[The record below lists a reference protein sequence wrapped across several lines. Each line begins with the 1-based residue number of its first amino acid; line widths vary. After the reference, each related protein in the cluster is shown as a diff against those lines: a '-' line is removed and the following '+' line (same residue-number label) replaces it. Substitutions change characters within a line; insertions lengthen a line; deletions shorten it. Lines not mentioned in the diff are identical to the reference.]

1 MKANLLKTAAIL
13 LLLVAFFSSC
23 EKSEFE
29 YENEYEY
36 DFGISIKT
44 QYYWSGGQ
52 RIWLDT
58 DYSTKV
64 IRFDNEQSLNEYLS
78 LNSTA
83 FMLRPLIVIHCR
95 EPKWDREALQTLESN
110 QSIVSMVFGNLF
122 HNSDTSFWLAGN
134 ILFEPREGI
143 SADYIVQR
151 FAADGEINYSGFFV
165 SVEINDLRTIF
176 DIANRIYKSGMV
188 NWSHPNFWTPISLHQ

>member
-13 LLLVAFFSSC
+13 LLLTALFSSC
-23 EKSEFE
+23 EKSEM
-29 YENEYEY
+29 
-36 DFGISIKT
+36 DVRT
-44 QYYWSGGQ
+44 HYYWSDGQ

-83 FMLRPLIVIHCR
+83 FMLRPLIVVDWR
-95 EPKWDREALQTLESN
+95 ESKWDREALQALKSN
-110 QSIVSMVFGNLF
+110 TSIVSMVFGNRF
-122 HNSDTSFWLAGN
+122 HNTETPFVLAGN

-143 SADYIVQR
+143 SAEDIVRR
-151 FAADGEINYSGFFV
+151 FAADGGINYSGFFV
-165 SVEINDLRTIF
+165 SVEINDLNTIF
-176 DIANRIYKSGMV
+176 NIANRIYRSGMV